1 MIPYIVVLKLKNY
14 VNLHRILGLEKS
26 IKMKIGKV
34 IQWDMGHRVLNH
46 RSVCKGLHGHR
57 YKAEICVEGDLV
69 EKKDASEEGMVIDFA
84 DIKKTAQK
92 FIQEELDHAFMVWE
106 KDIELLEF
114 FKNSKGH
121 KPVIVPFTPTAEN
134 VAAYIFN
141 ELKDKF
147 TDVFKT
153 GLHLQSV
160 KLWETPSSYA
170 LFESE

>member
-1 MIPYIVVLKLKNY
+1 
-14 VNLHRILGLEKS
+14 
-26 IKMKIGKV
+26 MKIGKV

-69 EKKDASEEGMVIDFA
+69 EKKDVSEEGMVIDFA

>member
-1 MIPYIVVLKLKNY
+1 
-14 VNLHRILGLEKS
+14 
-26 IKMKIGKV
+26 
-34 IQWDMGHRVLNH
+34 MGHRVLNH

-106 KDIELLEF
+106 KDIELLKF

-170 LFESE
+170 LYESE

>member
-1 MIPYIVVLKLKNY
+1 
-14 VNLHRILGLEKS
+14 
-26 IKMKIGKV
+26 
-34 IQWDMGHRVLNH
+34 MGHRVLNH

-114 FKNSKGH
+114 FQNSKGH

>member
-1 MIPYIVVLKLKNY
+1 
-14 VNLHRILGLEKS
+14 
-26 IKMKIGKV
+26 MKIGKV

-57 YKAEICVEGDLV
+57 YKAEICVEGDVV

-114 FKNSKGH
+114 FKNSNGH

-141 ELKDKF
+141 ELRDKF

-170 LFESE
+170 LYESE

>member
-1 MIPYIVVLKLKNY
+1 
-14 VNLHRILGLEKS
+14 
-26 IKMKIGKV
+26 MKIGKV

-84 DIKKTAQK
+84 DIKKIAQK

-141 ELKDKF
+141 KLKDKF

-170 LFESE
+170 LYESE

>member
-1 MIPYIVVLKLKNY
+1 
-14 VNLHRILGLEKS
+14 
-26 IKMKIGKV
+26 MKIGKV

-114 FKNSKGH
+114 FKISKGH
-121 KPVIVPFTPTAEN
+121 KPVIVSFTPTAEN

-141 ELKDKF
+141 QLKDKF

>member
-1 MIPYIVVLKLKNY
+1 
-14 VNLHRILGLEKS
+14 
-26 IKMKIGKV
+26 MKIGKV

-92 FIQEELDHAFMVWE
+92 FVQEELDHAFMVWE

-114 FKNSKGH
+114 FKKSKGH

-170 LFESE
+170 LYESE

>member
-1 MIPYIVVLKLKNY
+1 
-14 VNLHRILGLEKS
+14 
-26 IKMKIGKV
+26 MKIGKV

-121 KPVIVPFTPTAEN
+121 KPVIVSFTPTAEN

-141 ELKDKF
+141 QLKDKF

-170 LFESE
+170 LYESE

>member
-1 MIPYIVVLKLKNY
+1 
-14 VNLHRILGLEKS
+14 
-26 IKMKIGKV
+26 MKIGKV

-134 VAAYIFN
+134 VAGYIFN

-170 LFESE
+170 LYESE

>member
-1 MIPYIVVLKLKNY
+1 
-14 VNLHRILGLEKS
+14 
-26 IKMKIGKV
+26 MKIGKV

>member
-1 MIPYIVVLKLKNY
+1 
-14 VNLHRILGLEKS
+14 
-26 IKMKIGKV
+26 
-34 IQWDMGHRVLNH
+34 MGHRVLNH

-114 FKNSKGH
+114 FRNSKGH
-121 KPVIVPFTPTAEN
+121 KPVIVSFTPTAEN

>member
-1 MIPYIVVLKLKNY
+1 
-14 VNLHRILGLEKS
+14 
-26 IKMKIGKV
+26 MKIGKV

-69 EKKDASEEGMVIDFA
+69 DKKDASEEGMVIDFA

-170 LFESE
+170 LYESE